1 MQEVRRADMLVRRGE
16 FGIESVTDSCTTH
29 TIEDEL
35 AIAHRALGEGDL
47 GHAAFHIAT
56 ALATDP
62 RNAEAVA
69 VFDGWFAACDN
80 ALGLVTKREN
90 ENWEGWFAMRARTY
104 AKLGRSENALPLLTK
119 LAAAAPE
126 KAYLSWLALIPN
138 PGQVSDEAAESAAVE
153 LLQLANAIPEPL
165 ASEHPAQDTVAAAL
179 GLLADWREVKRQLP
193 APLHATAIF
202 LRKLGKLEEA
212 LTAARALYDLRPDWR
227 SIGTLTATLRASG
240 DLEGALEIARR
251 GTALAPPDSR
261 AAMSLDVGDLC
272 LDLDRVSEARHA
284 YAAALA
290 LEPENAWARSS
301 FPYARF
307 RELGDEVDRAT
318 LRQWSL
324 EHPDDGRAFW
334 LLSEIGEPLLEQPF
348 VPSDATVGVFRHLHK
363 SFLNDPPTSGPI
375 SMSMALSAPEGPSN
389 MLARGLLERAFG
401 QRIEIELSIDSS
413 PTPDP
418 REPLPGA
425 DVFLWRRAGDDFE
438 AALPPPDATVQREV
452 GLIAATPYR
461 LDLWAERAR
470 ILGEA
475 LGPTRVGDLLASMVH
490 PPPLPS
496 ARYDP
501 PRWVQSVQVAA
512 ALTIRYVDRCWE
524 GSTARATLLSLAR
537 GPVDWSV
544 TAAIVAL
551 MWTARHEPQS
561 VTEIEA
567 LFAELRRRES
577 RTAGCTY
584 DVPLRQAWL
593 LLPGVSVE
601 MRATLQRELGEETD
615 EVSAAH
621 AADLLPRVPG
631 DGPGWRRPVCWA
643 IALTSLL
650 LPALSPKALGDWWIL
665 GSIVG
670 LGVAFWVW
678 ISGVPPLQRGSDS

>member
-1 MQEVRRADMLVRRGE
+1 
-16 FGIESVTDSCTTH
+16 VTDRCTTH

-35 AIAHRALGEGDL
+35 AIAHRAVGEGDL

-62 RNAEAVA
+62 KSTEAVA

-90 ENWEGWFAMRARTY
+90 ENWEGWFAMRARTH
-104 AKLGRSENALPLLTK
+104 AKMGRSEDALPLLAK

-126 KAYLSWLALIPN
+126 KGYLSWLPLIPN
-138 PGQVSDEAAESAAVE
+138 PGHVSDEAAESAAVE

-165 ASEHPAQDTVAAAL
+165 ASDHPAQGTVAAAL
-179 GLLADWREVKRQLP
+179 GLLADWRELKRQLP
-193 APLHATAIF
+193 VPLHATAIF

-212 LTAARALYDLRPDWR
+212 LKAARALYDLRPDWR
-227 SIGTLTATLRASG
+227 SIGTLISTLRASG
-240 DLEGALEIARR
+240 DLEGALDIARR
-251 GTALAPPDSR
+251 GTALTPPDSR
-261 AAMSLDVGDLC
+261 AAMWLDVGDLC
-272 LDLDRVSEARHA
+272 LDLDRVAEARHA
-284 YAAALA
+284 YGAALA

-307 RELGDEVDRAT
+307 RELGDEADRAT

-334 LLSEIGEPLLEQPF
+334 LLSEIGEPLLERPV
-348 VPSDATVGVFRHLHK
+348 VPSDATAGVFRHLHK
-363 SFLNDPPTSGPI
+363 SFLDDPPTSGPI
-375 SMSMALSAPEGPSN
+375 GMSLALSAPEGPSN
-389 MLARGLLERAFG
+389 MLARSLLERAFG
-401 QRIEIELSIDSS
+401 QRIEIELSITST

-425 DVFLWRRAGDDFE
+425 DVFLWRRAGDGIE
-438 AALPPPDATVQREV
+438 AALPPPDPTVQREL

-475 LGPTRVGDLLASMVH
+475 LGPTRVEDLLASMVH
-490 PPPLPS
+490 PPLLPRV
-496 ARYDP
+496 RYDP
-501 PRWVQSVQVAA
+501 PRWVQNVQVIA
-512 ALTIRYVDRCWE
+512 ALAIRYVDRGWE

-561 VTEIEA
+561 VAEIEA
-567 LFAELRRRES
+567 LFTELRRRES
-577 RTAGCTY
+577 RGAGCTY

-601 MRATLQRELGEETD
+601 MRATLQRELGSLLGEETD
-615 EVSAAH
+615 EASADH
-621 AADLLPRVPG
+621 AAGLPSRAPG
-631 DGPGWRRPVCWA
+631 EGPGWRRPVCWA
-643 IALTSLL
+643 ITLTSVL
-650 LPALSPKALGDWWIL
+650 LPALTPEALGDWWIL
-665 GSIVG
+665 GSIIG
-670 LGVAFWVW
+670 PGVAFWIW
-678 ISGVPPLQRGSDS
+678 ICGVPPLRRGSDS